1 MRDELRH
8 GHHASADVTQNE
20 MNYFL
25 TYDAKSA

>member
-8 GHHASADVTQNE
+8 GHHASAGVTKKE

-25 TYDAKSA
+25 TYDADSA